1 MSQQIQIIDSNTM
14 IGMHPTHRLDMTA
27 EQLVH
32 DMDAY
37 RIAAGVAVST
47 IGVFHSDII
56 GNAAILQA
64 FKANN
69 RIIPAATLNPMS
81 FFGSAADLSAIRQQ
95 GFRIFRFFLAEQGWP
110 IDSPAFAGIL
120 KQLAPTKSPIMVD
133 IAQPGD
139 AGQVARATA
148 DYPAPVILCGV
159 SLDTLAGALAAMSE
173 APNLVIETHELRV
186 PGALSLIAGRV
197 GADRIVF
204 GSGAPRV
211 SAASSLQYI
220 FSSALSDEDKQKV
233 LGGNI
238 RRILEGA

>member
-1 MSQQIQIIDSNTM
+1 M
-14 IGMHPTHRLDMTA
+14 IGMHPTHRLDLTV
-27 EQLVH
+27 ERLVR

-47 IGVFHSDII
+47 IGVFHNDTL
-56 GNAAILQA
+56 GNAAVLEA
-64 FKANN
+64 SKGGN
-69 RIIPAATLNPMS
+69 RILPAATINPKT
-81 FFGSAADLSAIRQQ
+81 FFGSSSDLSAIREQ
-95 GFRIFRFFLAEQGWP
+95 GFRIFRFFPTEQGWP
-110 IDSPAFAGIL
+110 IDSPAFGAIL
-120 KQLAPTKSPIMVD
+120 KLLAPAKPPIMVD

-139 AGQVARATA
+139 VGLVARATV

-173 APNLVIETHELRV
+173 SSNLVIETHELRV
-186 PGALSLIAGRV
+186 PGALTLITERC

-204 GSGAPRV
+204 GSGAPRS

-220 FSSALSDEDKQKV
+220 FSSALADEDKQKA

-238 RRILEGA
+238 KRILEAA